1 MVRAF
6 LFCEACGEVAREGH
20 PTPGFAADAD
30 EPTGR
35 PAAFRLR
42 HARHGV
48 RRLLPSG
55 ETFVS
60 EEAYGAV
67 SRLAFHAARDDRGAG
82 YVVEARRPAPGL
94 PVSYRSR
101 RGALLQTRRAIG
113 VDRAGIARVLGEATG
128 ASSDASIGEAAARL
142 ARLVGVEAEAAGF
155 AALEAR
161 AVAGPTPLLAHAP
174 LPDAGLPRLFD
185 AARGLAAAGRLAGP
199 RALSP
204 RRLAALVEA
213 HAGPGGAF
221 APTLETGYTLVG
233 PSGRAEGYLRRVR
246 AREAR

>member
-6 LFCEACGEVAREGH
+6 LLCETCGEVAREGH
-20 PTPGFAADAD
+20 PTAGFVAHAD
-30 EPTGR
+30 ETADR
-35 PAAFRLR
+35 PAAFPLR

-48 RRLLPSG
+48 RRLLPAG

-60 EEAYGAV
+60 EEAYGAAA
-67 SRLAFHAARDDRGAG
+67 RLAFHAARDDRGAG

-94 PVSYRSR
+94 PVSYHAR
-101 RGALLQTRRAIG
+101 RGALLQTRWAIG
-113 VDRAGIARVLGEATG
+113 VDLAGIARVLGGATG
-128 ASSDASIGEAAARL
+128 SSADASIAEAAASL
-142 ARLVGVEAEAAGF
+142 ARVVAAEAEAAGF
-155 AALEAR
+155 AALEAL

-185 AARGLAAAGRLAGP
+185 AARGLATAGRLGGP
-199 RALSP
+199 RPLSP

-221 APTLETGYTLVG
+221 APTLETGYALVG
-233 PSGRAEGYLRRVR
+233 PSGQVEGYLRRVR
-246 AREAR
+246 GHRS